1 MRLARELG
9 GPHIGNPNLDGP
21 QALGA
26 KPAAV
31 LTHAVPAARLL
42 MRTHLRALGRIRT
55 SATASGGRC
64 SIP

>member
-1 MRLARELG
+1 
-9 GPHIGNPNLDGP
+9 
-21 QALGA
+21 
-26 KPAAV
+26 
-31 LTHAVPAARLL
+31 